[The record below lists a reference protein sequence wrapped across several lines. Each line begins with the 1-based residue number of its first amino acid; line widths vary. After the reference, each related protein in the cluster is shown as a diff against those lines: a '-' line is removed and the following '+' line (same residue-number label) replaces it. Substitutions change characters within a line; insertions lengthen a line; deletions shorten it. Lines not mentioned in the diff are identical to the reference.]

1 MERVAKEWD
10 GQISIHAPVKGATR
24 PILYNANETAFI
36 SIHAPV
42 KGATGNVPLL
52 PYLVYFIS
60 IHAPVKG
67 ATSDF
72 IKQRSALEISIH
84 APVKGATLP
93 AGNDPARG
101 KFQST
106 PP

>member
-42 KGATGNVPLL
+42 KGATSGTLSEL
-52 PYLVYFIS
+52 
-60 IHAPVKG
+60 
-67 ATSDF
+67 SDTINF
-72 IKQRSALEISIH
+72 NPRPREGSDAIEAQKKVLDQI
-84 APVKGATLP
+84 
-93 AGNDPARG
+93 
-101 KFQST
+101 FQST

>member
-42 KGATGNVPLL
+42 KGATDL
-52 PYLVYFIS
+52 
-60 IHAPVKG
+60 
-67 ATSDF
+67 
-72 IKQRSALEISIH
+72 
-84 APVKGATLP
+84 
-93 AGNDPARG
+93 
-101 KFQST
+101 ST
-106 PP
+106 GGRR

>member
-42 KGATGNVPLL
+42 KGATSGTLSEL
-52 PYLVYFIS
+52 
-60 IHAPVKG
+60 
-67 ATSDF
+67 SDTINF
-72 IKQRSALEISIH
+72 NPRPREGSDVAIKLSTYR
-84 APVKGATLP
+84 
-93 AGNDPARG
+93 RF